1 MKILVALAGVVLIGA
16 HCAQA
21 FYLPGVAPKSFRTG
35 DEVELKVNAMTSI
48 EDPYP
53 LDYYRLPFCKPPGG
67 IVKKNENLGEFLGGD
82 LIESSPYRIQMK
94 VDMYCEQVCSTNLG
108 RGETPPQGG
117 SKKKRVSQNKV
128 VRTIRRHYHNN
139 WIVDNLPAASKVE
152 NYSSEGDQKPEDVTY
167 WQGFPIGF
175 VDPSTTL
182 SYINNHVNIELQYH
196 TVETETDKFRIVGF
210 TVEPF
215 SINHKYEKKMDLDE
229 DEDTQTSIVAE
240 ITNPIQSCKGKTIH
254 TDLNM
259 ASTVNAQPAT
269 GQVLFTY
276 DVIWSENKNLHWASR
291 WDVYLRMNDA
301 YPVRIH
307 WLSIANSMVIVLVL
321 SAMIAAILVRNL
333 RRDVARYSSLPTDEE
348 RADDME
354 EFGWKLVHA
363 DVFRPPSYPMLI
375 SVFCGTGMQI
385 LFMCIFTIIFACMGF
400 LSPSNRGYLL
410 ITLLVLYVLMGIVAG
425 YTTAHMYKTFKG
437 KSWQKATTLTAFG
450 FPGIAFT
457 VFVILNLF
465 TIAEKT
471 GDAIPFHTM
480 FTVMLLWFGISTPLV
495 FFGAFIGYKKD
506 AMEFPVNTS
515 SIPRQIPEQPWF
527 MGTYITLLVGGI
539 MPFGSCFLEL
549 YFIMSSVWRHQ
560 YYYVFGVLFVVFAI
574 LLLTCAEIAILYNYF
589 KLCGEDYQW
598 WWMSYNTAGSTAV
611 YVFGYSI
618 IYFRSLEA
626 NSFASYVLY
635 FGYMG
640 LVCFMMFL
648 MTGTVGLF
656 SALHFN
662 RTIFGS
668 IKID

>member
-1 MKILVALAGVVLIGA
+1 
-16 HCAQA
+16 
-21 FYLPGVAPKSFRTG
+21 
-35 DEVELKVNAMTSI
+35 
-48 EDPYP
+48 
-53 LDYYRLPFCKPPGG
+53 
-67 IVKKNENLGEFLGGD
+67 
-82 LIESSPYRIQMK
+82 
-94 VDMYCEQVCSTNLG
+94 VCSTNLG

>member
-1 MKILVALAGVVLIGA
+1 MKNLVALAGVVLIGA
-16 HCAQA
+16 HSVHA
-21 FYLPGVAPKSFRTG
+21 FYLPGVAPKSFSEGET
-35 DEVELKVNAMTSI
+35 VELKVNAMTSI

-53 LDYYRLPFCKPPGG
+53 LEYYRLPFCKPPTG
-67 IVKKNENLGEFLGGD
+67 IVKKNENLGEFLNGD
-82 LIESSPYRIQMK
+82 IIESSPYRIQMK
-94 VDMYCEQVCSTNLG
+94 VDMFCEQVCTINLG

-117 SKKKRVSQNKV
+117 KKKRVSQNKV
-128 VRTIRRHYHNN
+128 VRAVRRNYHNN

-152 NYSSEGDQKPEDVTY
+152 NFDTDGNVPEEDIKY
-167 WQGFPIGF
+167 WQGFPIGYF
-175 VDPSTTL
+175 DRNAQL
-182 SYINNHVNIELQYH
+182 SFINNHVNIELQYH
-196 TVETETDKFRIVGF
+196 TVETEDKKFRIVGF

-215 SINHKYEKKMDLDE
+215 SIGHQFEKNIDVDE
-229 DEDTQTSIVAE
+229 DADTQATRVAD
-240 ITNPIQSCKGKTIH
+240 ILNPIRSCKEQKKH
-254 TDLNM
+254 TDIQMTN
-259 ASTVNAQPAT
+259 SVNPQPAT

-291 WDVYLRMNDA
+291 WDVYLKMNDV

-307 WLSIANSMVIVLVL
+307 WLSIANSMIIVLVL
-321 SAMIAAILVRNL
+321 FAMIAAILVRNL

-385 LFMCIFTIIFACMGF
+385 LFMCIFTVVFACMGF

-410 ITLLVLYVLMGIVAG
+410 ITLLVLYVLMGFVAG

-437 KSWQKATTLTAFG
+437 KSWQKATSITAFG

-457 VFVILNLF
+457 IFIILNLF
-465 TIAEKT
+465 TIAEQT

-495 FFGAFIGYKKD
+495 FFGAYIGYKKD

-515 SIPRQIPEQPWF
+515 NIPRQIPEQPWF
-527 MGTYITLLVGGI
+527 MGTFITLLIGGI

-549 YFIMSSVWRHQ
+549 YFIMSSIWMHQ
-560 YYYVFGVLFVVFAI
+560 YYYVFGILFVVFAI

-598 WWMSYNTAGSTAV
+598 WWSSYNTAGSTAL

-618 IYFRSLEA
+618 LYFKTLAA

-640 LVCFMMFL
+640 LVSFMIFL